1 MLSNKNYPYIVKSGG
16 LLRGRIHKHDITN
29 EDTNDSPKDK
39 NNVKGP
45 RKGQGKKK
53 KRKKKQKSVF
63 FATFHKKT
71 TKQLFFLEKK
81 IHDLSDDDD
90 DDDD

>member
-16 LLRGRIHKHDITN
+16 LLRGRIHKHDIKN

-53 KRKKKQKSVF
+53 KTKKCV
-63 FATFHKKT
+63 ATFHKKQQ
-71 TKQLFFLEKK
+71 QLFFLEKK
-81 IHDLSDDDD
+81 L
-90 DDDD
+90 

>member
-53 KRKKKQKSVF
+53 KTKKCV
-63 FATFHKKT
+63 ATFHEKQQ
-71 TKQLFFLEKK
+71 QLFFLEKK
-81 IHDLSDDDD
+81 IYDLSDDDD
-90 DDDD
+90 DDD

>member
-16 LLRGRIHKHDITN
+16 LLRGRIHKRDITN
-29 EDTNDSPKDK
+29 EDTNVIPQRTKT
-39 NNVKGP
+39 VKGP

-53 KRKKKQKSVF
+53 KRRKKQKSVF

>member
-16 LLRGRIHKHDITN
+16 LLRGRIHKHDIIKN
-29 EDTNDSPKDK
+29 EDTNVIPTKDK
-39 NNVKGP
+39 NCQ
-45 RKGQGKKK
+45 RSK
-53 KRKKKQKSVF
+53 KRSRKEEKNKKVCV
-63 FATFHKKT
+63 ATFHKKT

>member
-1 MLSNKNYPYIVKSGG
+1 MKSGG

-53 KRKKKQKSVF
+53 K
-63 FATFHKKT
+63 T
-71 TKQLFFLEKK
+71 TQQLFFFYEKK
-81 IHDLSDDDD
+81 KIYDLSSDDDD
-90 DDDD
+90 DDD